1 MNNCYRTKWIRCAKI
16 SKAQSFNNGVAK
28 LRGRVSERER
38 EREIERAFCDGEEN
52 ASLNN
57 FFFLITLHWINW
69 LQTHC
74 LYIRLESGNKE
85 RITDYKN
92 NFQLTRN

>member
-52 ASLNN
+52 ASLK
-57 FFFLITLHWINW
+57 NW
-69 LQTHC
+69 
-74 LYIRLESGNKE
+74 
-85 RITDYKN
+85 
-92 NFQLTRN
+92 